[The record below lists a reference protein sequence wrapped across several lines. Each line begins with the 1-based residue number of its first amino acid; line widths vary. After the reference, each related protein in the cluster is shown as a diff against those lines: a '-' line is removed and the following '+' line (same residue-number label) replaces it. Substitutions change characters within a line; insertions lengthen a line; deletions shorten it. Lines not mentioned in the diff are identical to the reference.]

1 MTKRYEKW
9 RELKTDPSIIQ
20 FKFGKLNKILS
31 YLPAGNDVL
40 ECEFEINNELIELF
54 LKIERSKVVDF
65 ETEVKNLNILKDKK
79 YYEKI
84 PTIIEDGYIENKKYI
99 VLEKKEG
106 NRLSEILETK
116 ITEAEKSEYL
126 IKYGKEL
133 ATIHKINQND
143 FSYAKLRVI
152 NEMPT
157 TETSEIPVELL
168 PYIKYLKENNFEKK
182 PSSFIHGDFHYANIL
197 WKNKNI
203 EAVLDFEYSG
213 KGLKEQD
220 IAWACILR
228 PNQKFMN
235 KLEDI
240 KDFIKGY
247 RLVNDFDFL
256 KFKWCLINGYC
267 HFYLMNQ
274 ENEEYKLELI
284 NLLEEINKID
294 NI

>member
-1 MTKRYEKW
+1 MIKRYEKW
-9 RELKTDPSIIQ
+9 RELSIEPSIIP
-20 FKFGKLNKILS
+20 FKFGKLNEILS

-40 ECEFEINNELIELF
+40 ECKFEVNNKIIELF

-65 ETEVKNLNILKDKK
+65 ETEVKHLNILKDKK
-79 YYEKI
+79 NYKKI
-84 PTIIEDGYIENKKYI
+84 PIVIEDGYIENKKYI
-99 VLEKKEG
+99 VLEKKDG

-116 ITEAEKSEYL
+116 ITEEEKSEYL

-143 FSYAKLRVI
+143 FSDAKIRVI
-152 NEMPT
+152 NEIPT
-157 TETSEIPVELL
+157 NEIYKIPEALL

-182 PSSFIHGDFHYANIL
+182 PNSFIHGDFHYANIL

-228 PNQKFMN
+228 PTQKFMN
-235 KLEDI
+235 KLDDI
-240 KDFIKGY
+240 QNFIKGY
-247 RLVNDFDFL
+247 HSVNDFDFL

-274 ENEEYKLELI
+274 ENEDYKTKLI
-284 NLLEEINKID
+284 SLLKEIIAIKNM
-294 NI
+294 